1 MIAKSLEIMYIIAGL
16 VSISS
21 GIIALLDK
29 TNNKRIGTAAFWI
42 LFGITFIFGKII
54 PYHITG
60 IILIIM
66 CTLTAIKHVTL
77 PKFAQVDAAYR
88 KMKSEKVGYLMFI
101 PAASIGVI
109 AFLIGQFTKL
119 GGLLGLGI
127 GAISALLIAMIFT
140 RENPKYIPV
149 DSASLLHAMGAAVV
163 LPQLLAALGALF
175 AKAEVGTVISTML
188 SGLINEESRLTGVIV
203 YCLGMAIFTI
213 IMGNGFAAFAVITAG
228 IGIPFVINL
237 GANPAVVGALGLTA
251 GYCGTLLT
259 PMAANFNI
267 VPASVLEIND
277 RYKIIKVQAPV
288 AIIMLALHIVAMYFI
303 AF

>member
-1 MIAKSLEIMYIIAGL
+1 MINNFLEVMYIIAGI
-16 VSISS
+16 ISVTA
-21 GIIALLDK
+21 GFVALMDK
-29 TNNKRIGTAAFWI
+29 TNAKRVGTSLFWI
-42 LFGITFIFGKII
+42 LFGTTFILGKVLPSVVVGAMILVMGLLATLKQVTI
-54 PYHITG
+54 PS
-60 IILIIM
+60 LKM
-66 CTLTAIKHVTL
+66 A
-77 PKFAQVDAAYR
+77 DEAYK
-88 KMKSEKVGYLMFI
+88 KMKSDKIGYILFI

-127 GAISALLIAMIFT
+127 GALSALIIALIFT
-140 RENPKYIPV
+140 KENPKTIPN
-149 DSASLLHAMGAAVV
+149 DSSMLLHTMGAAVV
-163 LPQLLAALGALF
+163 LPQLLASLGALF
-175 AKAEVGTVISTML
+175 AKAEVGQVIASIL
-188 SGLINEESRLTGVIV
+188 GGFINAESRLIGVTV

-267 VPASVLEIND
+267 VPSSVLEIED
-277 RYKIIKVQAPV
+277 KYKIIKVQAPV
-288 AIIMLALHIVAMYFI
+288 ALVMLVFHIVAMYFI